1 MQVCLVVSSANSLV
15 VRAERGLCAVRA
27 EIGDGR
33 GVRLV
38 GHVAAG
44 VAGRVAL
51 LGIAGKGA
59 VGRGEQ
65 QFGLEG
71 GGGGAGHK
79 VLASIEVGVGPI
91 EKAEGTRP
99 GQLEGSARQVELFL
113 FQVRAAGEEAAAARD
128 QIGPGRS
135 AMVLGAFPLPDI
147 VVGHEAHHFFAALSA
162 HNGSVA
168 DAP

>member
-1 MQVCLVVSSANSLV
+1 MQVCLVVTFADSLV
-15 VRAERGLCAVRA
+15 VR
-27 EIGDGR
+27 IGDGR

-51 LGIAGKGA
+51 LGIAGKSA
-59 VGRGEQ
+59 EGRGEQ
-65 QFGLEG
+65 QLGLEG
-71 GGGGAGHK
+71 GGGGAGHN
-79 VLASIEVGVGPI
+79 VLAPIEVGVRSI
-91 EKAEGTRP
+91 EKAKGTRP
-99 GQLEGSARQVELFL
+99 GQLEGAAREVELFF

-128 QIGPGRS
+128 QIGPGRA

-147 VVGHEAHHFFAALSA
+147 VVGHEAHHFFAAFSA
-162 HNGSVA
+162 HDGPIA